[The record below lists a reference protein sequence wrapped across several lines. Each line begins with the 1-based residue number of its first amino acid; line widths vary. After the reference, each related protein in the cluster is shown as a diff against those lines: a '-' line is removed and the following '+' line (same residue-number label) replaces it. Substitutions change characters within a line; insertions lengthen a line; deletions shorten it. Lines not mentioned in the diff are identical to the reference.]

1 MRSLDGHATVNA
13 REHPILVLVG
23 TSGSGKT
30 CVAQEIA
37 KSCGLRVQEDQ
48 ELLEASYSRSFDELV
63 LDEDFPLQEA
73 LENAGIQLL
82 SGDCDIAVLSP
93 SQVNSPQILSKLSQL
108 VDEGTSVVLLKTS
121 IDEAARRVG
130 LNAPRSVG
138 LGTPRALFAAMSRQL
153 DSTYQDLATF
163 SCDTGENT
171 AREVADTIIAACKIA
186 TV

>member
-1 MRSLDGHATVNA
+1 MRSLDGNATVNA

-48 ELLEASYSRSFDELV
+48 ELLEVSYSRSFDELV

-93 SQVNSPQILSKLSQL
+93 SQVNRSQILSKLSQL
-108 VDEGTSVVLLKTS
+108 VDEGTSVVLLRTL

>member
-1 MRSLDGHATVNA
+1 MRCVDGNATVNV

-48 ELLEASYSRSFDELV
+48 ELLVSSYSRSFDELV
-63 LDEDFPLQEA
+63 LDERFPLQEA
-73 LENAGIQLL
+73 LENAGLQLL
-82 SGDCDIAVLSP
+82 SNGCDIAVLSP
-93 SQVNSPQILSKLSQL
+93 SQVNSSRILSKLSQL
-108 VDEGTSVVLLKTS
+108 IDEGTSVVLLKTS
-121 IDEAARRVG
+121 IDVAARRVG

-138 LGTPRALFAAMSRQL
+138 LGMPRALFAAMSRQL
-153 DSTYQDLATF
+153 DRAYRDLATF

-171 AREVADTIIAACKIA
+171 AREVADTIIVACKIA

>member
-1 MRSLDGHATVNA
+1 MCSLDGDAAVTK
-13 REHPILVLVG
+13 RERPTLVLVG

-30 CVAQEIA
+30 CVAQKIA

-48 ELLEASYSRSFDELV
+48 ELLESAYSRSFDQLV
-63 LDEDFPLQEA
+63 LDDHFPLQEA
-73 LENAGIQLL
+73 LESAGFQLL
-82 SGDCDIAVLSP
+82 SGGCDIAVLSP
-93 SQVNSPQILSKLSQL
+93 SQVNSSRILSKLSQL
-108 VDEGTSVVLLKTS
+108 INEGTSVVLLRTS

-138 LGTPRALFAAMSRQL
+138 LGTPRALFASMSRQL
-153 DSTYQDLATF
+153 DRTYQDLATF

>member
-1 MRSLDGHATVNA
+1 MRCVDGNATVNVRA
-13 REHPILVLVG
+13 HPILVLVG

-48 ELLEASYSRSFDELV
+48 ELLASSYSRSFDELV
-63 LDEDFPLQEA
+63 LDERFSLQEA
-73 LENAGIQLL
+73 LENIGFQPL
-82 SGDCDIAVLSP
+82 SSGCDIAVLSP
-93 SQVNSPQILSKLSQL
+93 SQVNSSRILSKLSQL
-108 VDEGTSVVLLKTS
+108 IDEGTSVVLLKTS
-121 IDEAARRVG
+121 IDVAARRVG

-138 LGTPRALFAAMSRQL
+138 LGMPRALFAEMSRQL
-153 DSTYQDLATF
+153 DRTYQDLATF

-171 AREVADTIIAACKIA
+171 AREVADTIITACKIA

>member
-1 MRSLDGHATVNA
+1 MRSLDGDAKVNA
-13 REHPILVLVG
+13 RERPTLVLVG

-37 KSCGLRVQEDQ
+37 KSCGLRAQDEQ
-48 ELLEASYSRSFDELV
+48 ELLESAYSRSFDQIV
-63 LDEDFPLQEA
+63 LAEHCPSQEA
-73 LENAGIQLL
+73 LESAGFQLL
-82 SGDCDIAVLSP
+82 SGGCDIAVLSP
-93 SQVNSPQILSKLSQL
+93 SQVNSSQILSKLSQL
-108 VDEGTSVVLLKTS
+108 IDEGTSVVLLRTS
-121 IDEAARRVG
+121 VDEAARRVG

-138 LGTPRALFAAMSRQL
+138 LGTPRALFASMSRQL
-153 DSTYQDLATF
+153 DRTYQDLATF

>member
-1 MRSLDGHATVNA
+1 MRSLDGNATVNA
-13 REHPILVLVG
+13 RKHPTLVLVG

-37 KSCGLRVQEDQ
+37 NTCGLRVQEDQ
-48 ELLEASYSRSFDELV
+48 ELLESEYSRSFDELV
-63 LDEDFPLQEA
+63 LDEHFPLQES
-73 LENAGIQLL
+73 LESAGIQLL
-82 SGDCDIAVLSP
+82 SDGCDIAVLSP
-93 SQVNSPQILSKLSQL
+93 SQVNSSRILSKLSQL
-108 VDEGTSVVLLKTS
+108 IDEGTSVVLLRTS
-121 IDEAARRVG
+121 IDEAA
-130 LNAPRSVG
+130 RSVG

-153 DSTYQDLATF
+153 DRTYQDLATF

>member
-23 TSGSGKT
+23 TSGSRKT

-48 ELLEASYSRSFDELV
+48 ELLEVSYSRSFDELV

-93 SQVNSPQILSKLSQL
+93 SQVNRSQILSKLSQL
-108 VDEGTSVVLLKTS
+108 VDEGTSVVLLRTS

>member
-1 MRSLDGHATVNA
+1 MRSVDGNATVTA
-13 REHPILVLVG
+13 REHPTLVLVG

-30 CVAQEIA
+30 CVAREIA

-48 ELLEASYSRSFDELV
+48 ELLESEYSRSFDELV
-63 LDEDFPLQEA
+63 LDEQFPLQEA
-73 LENAGIQLL
+73 LKSAGIQLL
-82 SGDCDIAVLSP
+82 FGGCDIAVLSP
-93 SQVNSPQILSKLSQL
+93 SQANSSQILSKLSQL
-108 VDEGTSVVLLKTS
+108 IDEGTSVVLLRTS
-121 IDEAARRVG
+121 VDEAARRVG

-153 DSTYQDLATF
+153 ERTYQDLATF

>member
-1 MRSLDGHATVNA
+1 MRSLDGNATVNA
-13 REHPILVLVG
+13 RKHPTLVLVG

-108 VDEGTSVVLLKTS
+108 
-121 IDEAARRVG
+121 DEAARRVG

-138 LGTPRALFAAMSRQL
+138 LGTPRALYAAMSRQL

>member
-1 MRSLDGHATVNA
+1 MNV

-48 ELLEASYSRSFDELV
+48 ELLEVSYSRSFDELV

-93 SQVNSPQILSKLSQL
+93 SQVNRSQILSKLSQL
-108 VDEGTSVVLLKTS
+108 VDEGTSVVLLRTS

>member
-1 MRSLDGHATVNA
+1 MRSLDGDAAVNGRA
-13 REHPILVLVG
+13 RPTLVLVG

-37 KSCGLRVQEDQ
+37 KTCGLRVQEDQ
-48 ELLEASYSRSFDELV
+48 ELLESAYSRSFDELV
-63 LDEDFPLQEA
+63 LDEHFPLQEA
-73 LENAGIQLL
+73 LESAGIQLL
-82 SGDCDIAVLSP
+82 SDGCDIAVLSP
-93 SQVNSPQILSKLSQL
+93 SQVNSSRILSKLSQL
-108 VDEGTSVVLLKTS
+108 IDEGTSVVLLRTS

>member
-1 MRSLDGHATVNA
+1 MRSLDGNATVNA
-13 REHPILVLVG
+13 RKHPTLVLVG

-37 KSCGLRVQEDQ
+37 NTCGLRVQEDQ
-48 ELLEASYSRSFDELV
+48 ELLESEYSRSFDELV
-63 LDEDFPLQEA
+63 LDEHFPLQES
-73 LENAGIQLL
+73 LESAGIQLL
-82 SGDCDIAVLSP
+82 SDGCDIAVLSP
-93 SQVNSPQILSKLSQL
+93 SQVNSSRILSKLSQL
-108 VDEGTSVVLLKTS
+108 IDEGTSVVL
-121 IDEAARRVG
+121 RVG

-153 DSTYQDLATF
+153 DRTYQDLATF

>member
-1 MRSLDGHATVNA
+1 MRSLDGNATVNA
-13 REHPILVLVG
+13 RAHPTLVLVG

-37 KSCGLRVQEDQ
+37 KTCGLRVQEDQ
-48 ELLEASYSRSFDELV
+48 ELLESAYSRSFGELV
-63 LDEDFPLQEA
+63 LDEQFPLQEA
-73 LENAGIQLL
+73 LESAGIQLL

-108 VDEGTSVVLLKTS
+108 IDEGTSVVLLRTS

>member
-1 MRSLDGHATVNA
+1 MRSLDGDATVNG
-13 REHPILVLVG
+13 RVHPTLVLVG

-37 KSCGLRVQEDQ
+37 KTCGLRVQE
-48 ELLEASYSRSFDELV
+48 LLESAYSRSFDELV
-63 LDEDFPLQEA
+63 LDEHFPLQEA
-73 LENAGIQLL
+73 LESAGIQLL
-82 SGDCDIAVLSP
+82 SDGCDIAVLSP
-93 SQVNSPQILSKLSQL
+93 SQVNSSRILSKLSQL
-108 VDEGTSVVLLKTS
+108 IDEGTSVVLLRTS